1 MSFAY
6 HAIIGNEEIR
16 VPPGEI
22 DRFREAVL
30 VAARDGSSWVPLQ
43 LHPTRRIEVLITPHT
58 SVRIETI
65 DLGDA
70 PEGDD
75 ATDGFP

>member
-16 VPPGEI
+16 IPPSEI

-30 VAARDGSSWVPLQ
+30 VAARDGSSWVPLR
-43 LHPTRRIEVLITPHT
+43 LHPTRLIEVLITPHT

-65 DLGDA
+65 DLGEMPDDEDA
-70 PEGDD
+70 ADL
-75 ATDGFP
+75 FP